1 MKNLSCHGGQKRF
14 SLCQDAAKKMPP
26 QNSDMDLNLQK
37 VGGEQI
43 GAQTEHLQA
52 ISQCERDLLQK
63 KRHILHSLLY
73 VSFIEST

>member
-1 MKNLSCHGGQKRF
+1 
-14 SLCQDAAKKMPP
+14 MPP

-37 VGGEQI
+37 VDSKQI
-43 GAQTEHLQA
+43 GVKTNRLQA

-63 KRHILHSLLY
+63 NRHTLNSLLS